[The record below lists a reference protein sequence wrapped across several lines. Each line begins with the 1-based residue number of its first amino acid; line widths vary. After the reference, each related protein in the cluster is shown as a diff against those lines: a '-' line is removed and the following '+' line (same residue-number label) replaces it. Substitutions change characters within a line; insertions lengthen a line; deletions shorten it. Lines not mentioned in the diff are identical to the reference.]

1 MPCTAGRRR
10 GPGAQRRAPV
20 PVPARPGAEPGP
32 RGRHDPNGRP
42 WARSAPDRSA
52 PVCGITRQPMC
63 GGLRTSPSGIR
74 PRPPTRHLRVIG
86 RMRTGPERSSP
97 ADGAE
102 FGGHGVPR
110 PGGAWFR
117 RTWSLRFRAVR
128 FWWGCGAWLCAV
140 CSRWGCGVWL
150 RVVRF
155 RWVRG
160 LWPRA
165 VCCRRPEGPWPR
177 LTSCRWARTSSFHT
191 ARHRP
196 RGPEPSRTA
205 GHRPHGP
212 EPSRTTGHGRVGPG
226 ARRAG
231 AVGRIHR
238 AGGADASVVRR
249 AGGADASVVRRAGGA
264 DMSVARRARGV
275 EVLVV
280 HRARGTENP
289 VHQRI
294 GDSRRTPAAR
304 FAADAASLRCGVPR
318 GRVGRAEGEG
328 ARDEFR
334 RTCS

>member
-1 MPCTAGRRR
+1 VPCTAGRRR
-10 GPGAQRRAPV
+10 GPGAQRRV
-20 PVPARPGAEPGP
+20 PVPARPGAESGP
-32 RGRHDPNGRP
+32 RVRHDPDGRP
-42 WARSAPDRSA
+42 WIRSASDRPA
-52 PVCGITRQPMC
+52 PVRGLTRQPMC
-63 GGLRTSPSGIR
+63 GGLRTPPSGIR
-74 PRPPTRHLRVIG
+74 PRPPTRHLRVTG
-86 RMRTGPERSSP
+86 RMRTGPERSSS
-97 ADGAE
+97 AEGAE

-117 RTWSLRFRAVR
+117 RTWSLRLRAVR
-128 FWWGCGAWLCAV
+128 FWWGCGAWLRVV

-150 RVVRF
+150 RAVCF

-160 LWPRA
+160 LRPRA
-165 VCCRRPEGPWPR
+165 VRCRRPEGPWPR
-177 LTSCRWARTSSFHT
+177 LVSCRWARTSSFRT

-196 RGPEPSRTA
+196 RGPV
-205 GHRPHGP
+205 
-212 EPSRTTGHGRVGPG
+212 PSRTTGHGRVGPG
-226 ARRAG
+226 ARLAG
-231 AVGRIHR
+231 AVDRIR
-238 AGGADASVVRR
+238 CAGGADTSVVRR
-249 AGGADASVVRRAGGA
+249 AGGADT
-264 DMSVARRARGV
+264 SVARRARGV

-280 HRARGTENP
+280 RRARGTKNP